1 MERQAINKIVG
12 IKDGEVYV
20 LEEVFKGGAVGYSMR
35 PLTKDYVEEM
45 KDPECIRDLWKQA
58 VQADETDLGL
68 EEWADEANE
77 EAKMEGRYFATD
89 DDSYRDEF
97 EDLVEELPQEQK
109 EQVQELTDL
118 TWEVSCCGR
127 CFKNRFFEK
136 DMKFDVVFNKELL
149 DLINKH
155 EK

>member
-20 LEEVFKGGAVGYSMR
+20 LEDVFKGGATGYTMR

-45 KDPECIRDLWKQA
+45 KDPEYIRDLWKQA
-58 VQADETDLGL
+58 VQAGQTDLGL
-68 EEWADEANE
+68 EEWADEVNE
-77 EAKMEGRYFATD
+77 EAEMEGRLFATD

-109 EQVQELTDL
+109 EKVQKLTDL
-118 TWEVSCCGR
+118 TWEASGCGR
-127 CFKNRFFEK
+127 CFKK

>member
-1 MERQAINKIVG
+1 MRQVINKIVG

-20 LEEVFKGGAVGYSMR
+20 LKEVFNDNGFKGATGYSMR

-45 KDPECIRDLWKQA
+45 KDPEYIRDLWKQA
-58 VQADETDLGL
+58 VQADSTDLGL

-77 EAKMEGRYFATD
+77 EAEMEGRLFATD
-89 DDSYRDEF
+89 DPSYRDEF

-109 EQVQELTDL
+109 EQVQKLTDL
-118 TWEVSCCGR
+118 TWEASGCGR
-127 CFKNRFFEK
+127 CFNK
-136 DMKFDVVFNKELL
+136 DMKFDVVFDKELL

>member
-20 LEEVFKGGAVGYSMR
+20 LEEVFNGGAVGYSMQ

-45 KDPECIRDLWKQA
+45 KDPKYIRDLWKQV
-58 VQADETDLGL
+58 VQAGQTDLGL
-68 EEWADEANE
+68 KEWADEANE
-77 EAKMEGRYFATD
+77 EAKMDGKLFVAD
-89 DDSYRDEF
+89 DPSYRDEF

-109 EQVQELTDL
+109 EQVQKLTDL
-118 TWEVSCCGR
+118 TWQVSSCGR
-127 CFKNRFFEK
+127 CFEK
-136 DMKFDVVFNKELL
+136 DMKFDVVFDKELL

>member
-1 MERQAINKIVG
+1 MERQTINKIVG

-20 LEEVFKGGAVGYSMR
+20 LEEVYNDNGFKGAVGYSMR
-35 PLTKDYVEEM
+35 PLTEDYVEEM
-45 KDPECIRDLWKQA
+45 KDPEYARDLWKQA
-58 VQADETDLGL
+58 VQLDETDLGL
-68 EEWADEANE
+68 EEWAEEANE
-77 EAKMEGRYFATD
+77 EAELECRYFATD

-109 EQVQELTDL
+109 EQVQKLTDL
-118 TWEVSCCGR
+118 TWQVSSGGR
-127 CFKNRFFEK
+127 CFEK
-136 DMKFDVVFNKELL
+136 DMKFDVVFDKELL

>member
-20 LEEVFKGGAVGYSMR
+20 LKEVFNGGVVGYSMS
-35 PLTKDYVEEM
+35 PLTKGQAEEM
-45 KDPECIRDLWKQA
+45 KDPEYVRDIWVQE
-58 VQADETDLGL
+58 VQAGNTDLGL
-68 EEWADEANE
+68 EEWAEEANE
-77 EAKMEGRYFATD
+77 AAELDDRLFATD
-89 DDSYRDEF
+89 DPSYRDEF

-109 EQVQELTDL
+109 EQVQKLTDL
-118 TWEVSCCGR
+118 TWQVCSCGR
-127 CFKNRFFEK
+127 CFNK
-136 DMKFDVVFNKELL
+136 DMKFDVVFDKALL

>member
-1 MERQAINKIVG
+1 MERQTINKIVG

-20 LEEVFKGGAVGYSMR
+20 LEEVYNDNGFKGAVGYSMR
-35 PLTKDYVEEM
+35 PLTKDYVEKM
-45 KDPECIRDLWKQA
+45 KDPKYMRDLWKQT

-77 EAKMEGRYFATD
+77 EAEMDGRLFATD
-89 DDSYRDEF
+89 DPSYRDEF

-109 EQVQELTDL
+109 EQVQKLTDL
-118 TWEVSCCGR
+118 TWEVSSCGR
-127 CFKNRFFEK
+127 CFKK
-136 DMKFDVVFNKELL
+136 DMKFDVVFDKELL
-149 DLINKH
+149 GLINKH